1 MAADAATGALN
12 KPNAATE
19 AQQAISERLT
29 NDFFG
34 DDIVKRVCGL

>member
-1 MAADAATGALN
+1 MAAEAATGILN

-29 NDFFG
+29 NDFLG
-34 DDIVKRVCGL
+34 DDIVDYV